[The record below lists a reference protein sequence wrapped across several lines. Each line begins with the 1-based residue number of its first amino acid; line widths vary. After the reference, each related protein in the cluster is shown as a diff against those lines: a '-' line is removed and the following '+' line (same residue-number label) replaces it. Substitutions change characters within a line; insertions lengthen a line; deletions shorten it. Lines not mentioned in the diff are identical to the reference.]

1 MDILYACHGTTTVL
15 ALLTVVYCLLLLA
28 NSSCLY
34 ISNCMFV
41 FIKINRLTNDIFM
54 LHSTFDVHHVTV
66 MFAISY
72 ESYHMTHITI
82 GKDEM
87 TEAWQSEAMAWRQFL
102 EMQFN

>member
-1 MDILYACHGTTTVL
+1 MCNWTTTV
-15 ALLTVVYCLLLLA
+15 VVILPVVNCLSLLA

-87 TEAWQSEAMAWRQFL
+87 TEAWQSEAMTWRQFCV
-102 EMQFN
+102 MQSN